1 MASLSPFLVLR
12 YERLGLSG
20 DQIGMLAGL
29 SPLVTLAGASL
40 WGSVADAT
48 QQHQRLLRLAIGGV
62 MVVALVLSMV
72 TQFWLLLPVV
82 ALLAFFGTPIMP
94 LMDHSVLELLGD
106 RKDQYGKLRVWG
118 AIGWGVAGP
127 IMGRLVEQLGMG
139 VSFYGYVAL
148 MFGGLVIAT
157 RMPISH
163 ASIGQSW
170 WRGVQRLAGDRRWGP
185 FLLVALIGGI
195 AMSVVHSYLFLYMK
209 SLEASSTLTVAT
221 LSEVAVFGL
230 SDRLLIRLGTRK
242 LLMLGLVAHIVRVLL
257 YSLIR
262 TPWVVLSVQLLH
274 GFSFSMIWVAGVS
287 HANRLAPAGM
297 GATVQGLFSS
307 VFFGMGGS
315 LGALSGGMV
324 YERLGFPMMFR
335 LSAIWGLLGLV
346 LFAVVG
352 RSRERAEIMVHYLG
366 GQTSC
371 LQRCAR
377 QRVTRVG
384 SFTTGLACSFT
395 GGSMPCPLATS
406 G

>member
-352 RSRERAEIMVHYLG
+352 RSRGAAE
-366 GQTSC
+366 SE
-371 LQRCAR
+371 QR
-377 QRVTRVG
+377 
-384 SFTTGLACSFT
+384 
-395 GGSMPCPLATS
+395 
-406 G
+406 